1 MSIEYYPTIGLEIH
15 AELKTKSK
23 MFCGCLNDGL
33 EVRPNINICPIC
45 MAHPG
50 TLPVPNKKAIENIIK
65 VGLALD
71 GKISNFTEFDRKNYF
86 YPDIPKGYQISQY
99 KHPIVTGGKLND
111 ISITRIHLEEDTA
124 TSNHDQG
131 DYSLINFNRAGIPLM
146 ELVTEPVIHS
156 AKEAS
161 DFARELQL
169 LLRYL
174 NVSDANMENGQ
185 MRVELNISISDDPQ
199 TLGTKVEVKNINS
212 FRAVERAALYEINRM
227 TSLLEAGRKNDITQE
242 TRGWDDS
249 KNLTYSMRSK
259 ENAHDYRYF
268 PEPDIPKLFLH
279 KLFEIDELKNKLPKL
294 PKEIRNEYKT
304 KYNLK
309 NEDIEVFISNRE
321 IGQWFLVLAQQ
332 LNDNSKIQL
341 ASNYITSDYLGL
353 KKSSTEV
360 RLPQMENFVELINMV
375 YNNEIT
381 SRGAK
386 DILSIITI
394 KDLSPREIAKE
405 KNLIQ
410 NNDES
415 VLKDISKKII
425 EANPDVVASYKSG
438 KENVIM
444 FLVGQVMKE
453 TKGSANPILV
463 QQLLKELIK

>member
-1 MSIEYYPTIGLEIH
+1 MFNKYYTTIGLEIH
-15 AELKTKSK
+15 VELKTKSK

-33 EVRPNINICPIC
+33 EIKPNINICPIC

-65 VGLALD
+65 VGLALG
-71 GKISNFTEFDRKNYF
+71 GKISDFTEFDRKNYF

-99 KHPIVTGGKLND
+99 KHPIITGGKLKEV
-111 ISITRIHLEEDTA
+111 SITRIHLEEDSA

-174 NVSDANMENGQ
+174 DVSDANMENGQ
-185 MRVELNISISDDPQ
+185 MRVELNISISKDFNK
-199 TLGTKVEVKNINS
+199 LGTKVEIKNINS
-212 FRAVERAALYEINRM
+212 FKSVERAALYEINRM
-227 TSLLEAGRKNDITQE
+227 TSLLESNKEEDIVQE
-242 TRGWDDS
+242 TRGWNDS
-249 KNLTYSMRSK
+249 KNMTYSMRSK

-279 KLFEIDELKNKLPKL
+279 KLFDIDDLKNKLPKL
-294 PKEIRNEYKT
+294 PEEIRNEFRD

-309 NEDIEVFISNRE
+309 SEDIEVFITNRE
-321 IGQWFLVLAQQ
+321 MGQWFLVLAEQ
-332 LNDNSKIQL
+332 LNDNLKIQL

-353 KKSSTEV
+353 KKTFAEI
-360 RLPQMENFVELINMV
+360 RLPKVENFVELINMV
-375 YNNEIT
+375 VNKEIT

-386 DILSIITI
+386 DILSIITLEDTSPI
-394 KDLSPREIAKE
+394 KIAKE

-410 NNDES
+410 NNNES
-415 VLKDISKKII
+415 DLKNISKKII
-425 EANPDVVASYKSG
+425 EANPDIVANYKSG

-453 TKGSANPILV
+453 TKGSANPTLV

>member
-1 MSIEYYPTIGLEIH
+1 MFNKYYTTIGLEIH
-15 AELKTKSK
+15 VELKTKSK

-33 EVRPNINICPIC
+33 EIKPNINICPIC

-65 VGLALD
+65 VGLALG
-71 GKISNFTEFDRKNYF
+71 GKISDFTEFDRKNYF

-99 KHPIVTGGKLND
+99 KHPIITGGKLKEV
-111 ISITRIHLEEDTA
+111 SITRIHLEEDTA

-174 NVSDANMENGQ
+174 DVSDANMENGQ
-185 MRVELNISISDDPQ
+185 MRVELNISISKDFNK
-199 TLGTKVEVKNINS
+199 LGTKVEIKNINS
-212 FRAVERAALYEINRM
+212 FKSVERAALYEINRM
-227 TSLLEAGRKNDITQE
+227 TSLLESNKEEDIVQE
-242 TRGWDDS
+242 TRGWNDS
-249 KNLTYSMRSK
+249 KNMTYSMRSK

-279 KLFEIDELKNKLPKL
+279 KLFDIDDLKNKLPKL
-294 PKEIRNEYKT
+294 PEEIRNEFRD

-309 NEDIEVFISNRE
+309 SEDIEVFITNRE
-321 IGQWFLVLAQQ
+321 MGQWFLVLAEQ
-332 LNDNSKIQL
+332 LNDNLKIQL

-353 KKSSTEV
+353 KKTFAEI
-360 RLPQMENFVELINMV
+360 RLPKVENFVELINMV
-375 YNNEIT
+375 VNKEIT

-386 DILSIITI
+386 DILSIITLEDTSPI
-394 KDLSPREIAKE
+394 KIAKE

-410 NNDES
+410 NNNES
-415 VLKDISKKII
+415 DLKNISKKII
-425 EANPDVVASYKSG
+425 EANPDIVANYKSG

-453 TKGSANPILV
+453 TKGSANPTLV